1 MVESP
6 DWQRRGSLRSGR
18 RKPDRRQHPVF
29 PVRFDQDHGAAGR
42 ALEAKGDYKAA
53 VEAYTALNDRTPED
67 TWAKLAK
74 TRILTLQVEGKA
86 E

>member
-1 MVESP
+1 MATEYININNNSN
-6 DWQRRGSLRSGR
+6 GLTSISTISIKSLVNYVLDDLGYV
-18 RKPDRRQHPVF
+18 D
-29 PVRFDQDHGAAGR
+29 
-42 ALEAKGDYKAA
+42 LNNEAKGDFKAA